1 MEQQHN
7 VSLLWQDCLTYFQDK
22 ISDETIR
29 IYLRAL
35 QVSLENNVLILYA
48 ANQFTINLLQGNY
61 LYEIEETVR
70 HFSGNNELTVQFKLG
85 LKPQVT
91 QPSVNSTVSTE
102 QLAATQPKTKYH
114 SNLLP
119 QYVFENFVKGN
130 SNKLALDIAQQAA
143 SKPGDKNSN
152 PLVIYGSS
160 GLGKTHL
167 LHAIGNELV
176 RNNPHA
182 RVVYVYAEDFVNK
195 YITSLRSGKI
205 EEFKRF
211 YRSADALLI
220 DDIQFFGR
228 SEGTQEEFFHTFNRL
243 FENGRQIV
251 LASDRYPKEIEKL
264 EERLKSRLGWG
275 LNISIKS
282 PNLETRVAILMKKAE
297 EHNFH
302 LPEDVAFFIGKRLKT
317 NVRELEGALN
327 NVIAYGNL
335 TGKEVTI
342 DFVRDVLKDM
352 LASQDKLVTIENI
365 QKTVAEYYKIRVSDL
380 KSKSRARSITRPRQI
395 AMALAKELTNRS
407 LPEIGKEFG
416 DRDHT
421 TVLHACRTI
430 ESLCKENNQIQ
441 EDFSNL
447 IRTLSP

>member
-1 MEQQHN
+1 MEEQHN
-7 VSLLWQDCLTYFQDK
+7 VSILWQDCLTYFQDK

-35 QVSLENNVLILYA
+35 QVSLENNVLVLYA
-48 ANQFTINLLQGNY
+48 ANQFTINLLQDNY
-61 LYEIEETVR
+61 LSEIQETVR
-70 HFSGNNELTVQFKLG
+70 HFSGNNQLTVKFKLG
-85 LKPQVT
+85 LKPQTRSALNPVVANQT
-91 QPSVNSTVSTE
+91 TPQTAPV
-102 QLAATQPKTKYH
+102 KYQ
-114 SNLLP
+114 SNLLS

-176 RNNPHA
+176 KNTPNA
-182 RVVYVYAEDFVNK
+182 RVVYIYAEDFVNK

-205 EEFKRF
+205 EEFKKF
-211 YRSADALLI
+211 YRSVDALLI

-251 LASDRYPKEIEKL
+251 LASDRYPKDIEKL

-297 EHNFH
+297 EHHFH

-335 TGKEVTI
+335 TGREITI

-352 LASQDKLVTIENI
+352 LASQEKLVTIENI

-380 KSKSRARSITRPRQI
+380 KSKSRARSITRPRQL

-421 TVLHACRTI
+421 TVLHACRTV
-430 ESLCKENNQIQ
+430 ENLRKENNEFQ